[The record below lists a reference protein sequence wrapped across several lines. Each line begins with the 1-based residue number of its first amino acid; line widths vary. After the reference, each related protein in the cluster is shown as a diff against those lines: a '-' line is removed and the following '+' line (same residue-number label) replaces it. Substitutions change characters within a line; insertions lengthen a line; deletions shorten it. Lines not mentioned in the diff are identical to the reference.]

1 MIGTLL
7 SARYRLDQCLTS
19 DASAPQGRL
28 WRGTDVLA
36 SDASVALRQL
46 QDSNAKERFRQL
58 WPAMQSVLHPLI
70 PRFGGLLEE
79 LDSLWLVR
87 EWQEGSSFGLIQQQ
101 RRERQLVFGG
111 GEVLLLLRQLLPVLG
126 VLHGKGLVHGD
137 INPSNLL
144 RRDQDGL
151 PVLLD
156 FGLLQNLG
164 TAPLLGATASY
175 SPRGQGRGEM
185 AAPWMDLH
193 ALGVTAL
200 TLLDGRAPEA
210 LLPADAS
217 EWQCPPALE
226 LHEGFRDVLERMLSE
241 LPGRRFEQASEVLQA
256 LKAVPMPES
265 TGPMP
270 SSARTV
276 VLAPVVTASAELPA
290 VEPPAVRP
298 SSSSPEPRRR
308 QRADERQVAAEGR
321 LWPVVIALL
330 LSAVVGTA
338 IGWFLL
344 SRGNAPAGVPSTDRD
359 VVGRSPTASLPPAE
373 VDQRQ
378 QLLSRLRA
386 LQVDRSWFLQLVDA
400 SLLARFPERSGRL
413 PSDSLED
420 APLRKVWNEL
430 ANEWL
435 ARVEQLPPGLRR
447 RLGTL
452 DSKDWQTQR
461 QALVAQGVNDRV
473 VEQLVS
479 VAANTLLP
487 GVASGTKPPE
497 PFRQLWYAAALR
509 SLEEVKIETVKAGTE
524 MATVLS
530 SRVPADSARLISI
543 QVPANRRLVLGINGT
558 PLMQMTVYASDGS
571 VAAERGPLRVV
582 TLAADVGT
590 PVQVLVTNEGVA
602 SGLLTLSSRADL
614 QNPTPLPKAVSK
626 PLPRVDLNPIA
637 DPATGVQGPVEALP
651 EPPGPKPAGV
661 KEDVSQEQALQEP
674 SAQPEGDR
682 VPEAASSAGL
692 RSQ

>member
-1 MIGTLL
+1 
-7 SARYRLDQCLTS
+7 
-19 DASAPQGRL
+19 
-28 WRGTDVLA
+28 
-36 SDASVALRQL
+36 
-46 QDSNAKERFRQL
+46 
-58 WPAMQSVLHPLI
+58 
-70 PRFGGLLEE
+70 
-79 LDSLWLVR
+79 
-87 EWQEGSSFGLIQQQ
+87 
-101 RRERQLVFGG
+101 
-111 GEVLLLLRQLLPVLG
+111 
-126 VLHGKGLVHGD
+126 
-137 INPSNLL
+137 
-144 RRDQDGL
+144 
-151 PVLLD
+151 
-156 FGLLQNLG
+156 
-164 TAPLLGATASY
+164 
-175 SPRGQGRGEM
+175 
-185 AAPWMDLH
+185 
-193 ALGVTAL
+193 
-200 TLLDGRAPEA
+200 
-210 LLPADAS
+210 
-217 EWQCPPALE
+217 
-226 LHEGFRDVLERMLSE
+226 
-241 LPGRRFEQASEVLQA
+241 
-256 LKAVPMPES
+256 
-265 TGPMP
+265 
-270 SSARTV
+270 
-276 VLAPVVTASAELPA
+276 
-290 VEPPAVRP
+290 
-298 SSSSPEPRRR
+298 
-308 QRADERQVAAEGR
+308 
-321 LWPVVIALL
+321 VVIALL

-344 SRGNAPAGVPSTDRD
+344 SRGNAPRGVPSTDRD

-378 QLLSRLRA
+378 QLFSRLRA
-386 LQVDRSWFLQLVDA
+386 LQVDRSWFLELVDA

-420 APLRKVWNEL
+420 APLRQVWNEL

-435 ARVEQLPPGLRR
+435 ARVEQLPPGLRS
-447 RLGTL
+447 RLGKL
-452 DSKDWQTQR
+452 DQKDWQTQR
-461 QALVAQGVNDRV
+461 QALVAQGVNERV

-497 PFRQLWYAAALR
+497 PFRQLWFAAALR
-509 SLEEVKIETVKAGTE
+509 SLEEVKIETVKAGTQ

-614 QNPTPLPKAVSK
+614 PNPKPLPKAVSK

-661 KEDVSQEQALQEP
+661 SEEAPQEPSTQEQAVQEP
-674 SAQPEGDR
+674 
-682 VPEAASSAGL
+682 SSAGL
-692 RSQ
+692 GSQ